1 MHRRT
6 ALAGIGAA
14 CLTGLPAHTRAQG
27 LATTP
32 GPFLAPG
39 RQLRFTVG
47 YPAGGVADF
56 AARTVAE
63 GVAQATGVT
72 ALVENRVGAG
82 GNIAMEYVAR
92 QPADNPMI
100 GVFANSIVTTNPF
113 VPQLT
118 SKTTDALKDMVPVS
132 AIADMVLVLAVSSN
146 LGVETLDQF
155 LAKARTPGQR
165 LKIGLAGSGTPHHL
179 AALLLERSAAL
190 DMTLVPYKGGA
201 PMIVDAAGGHID
213 AVFTTIPV
221 GSPMVAA
228 GKLRWIAV
236 AQPKPVRSLPGI
248 PSLVGVYKGATVPS
262 WIGAFA
268 SAHLSS
274 EALNA
279 FNETLNAAAN
289 SPAIASKLVANG
301 LEPLSLTRAQTIA
314 KVNDEAVFMKDF
326 LGKIKVDFSA

>member
-6 ALAGIGAA
+6 ALAGLGATWLA
-14 CLTGLPAHTRAQG
+14 GLSGPTSAQSPSAAQSPL
-27 LATTP
+27 LA
-32 GPFLAPG
+32 AG
-39 RQLRFTVG
+39 RQLRLTVG
-47 YPAGGVADF
+47 FPAGGVVDF

-72 ALVENRVGAG
+72 ALVENRVGAA

-92 QPADNPMI
+92 QPADNPVI

-118 SKTTDALKDMVPVS
+118 SKTTDALKDLVPVS
-132 AIADMVLVLAVSSN
+132 AIADMILVLAVSAN

-155 LAKARTPGQR
+155 LARARAPGQR
-165 LKIGLAGSGTPHHL
+165 LKIGLAGVGTPHHL
-179 AALLLERSAAL
+179 AALLLERTAGL

-236 AQPKPVRSLPGI
+236 AQSKPVRSLPGI
-248 PSLVGVYKGATVPS
+248 PSLIGVFKGVTVPS

-268 SAHLSS
+268 SAHLPGDV
-274 EALNA
+274 LNA
-279 FNETLNAAAN
+279 FNETLNTAAN
-289 SPAIASKLVANG
+289 SPAIGSKLIANG